1 MYYIFW
7 FFKQFYYI
15 LDKITKHKYKIIF
28 LLMLLVIVFFIFHS
42 KVFAYGDEV
51 LTDGNTSAN
60 IVPTQDMFDCL
71 SFSYNNAEVTIL
83 SALEKA
89 YLTGN
94 TTPLTDFVNFIDAG
108 YFAFYDYY
116 ESGRIVTFLYKPTS
130 ANNKTTMAESTYGT
144 YAFRNL
150 QANFINRANNSMVWF
165 GYVDGTFQT
174 LNTSDNGNYNVPAYL
189 YLNKTELLRQF
200 VLKYKYPASTNSYD
214 SVLQNIKNSIDIQTN
229 SVNNQTNAINNQTNA
244 IQEQTNSIN
253 NQTNV
258 ITDSTVEDSSVV
270 LPTDSTNDIT
280 ADGLNGIFTSMYN
293 AFCTGQAKD
302 IVFPIPFTN
311 KNITLKSNYVRQMLS
326 NSGATWVITIIEAF
340 WWYIISRFII
350 KDITNKITKIKSGNI
365 ESIEETNIKG
375 DML

>member
-1 MYYIFW
+1 MNFW
-7 FFKQFYYI
+7 FFKQLYYV
-15 LDKITKHKYKIIF
+15 LKKITKHKF
-28 LLMLLVIVFFIFHS
+28 LLLILFFVIAFFIFNNNVH
-42 KVFAYGDEV
+42 AYGNEILV
-51 LTDGNTSAN
+51 DGSTSAT
-60 IVPTQDMFDCL
+60 IVPTQDMFNCL
-71 SFSYNNAEVTIL
+71 TFSYNNAEVTIL

-89 YLTGN
+89 YLSGN
-94 TTPLTDFVNFIDAG
+94 TRPLNDFVSYIDSG

-116 ESGRIVTFLYKPTS
+116 ETGRIVTFLYKPTS
-130 ANNKTTMAESTYGT
+130 VNNKTTMQEATYGT
-144 YAFRNL
+144 FAFNNL
-150 QANFINRANNSMVWF
+150 QANYINRANNSMVWF
-165 GYVDGTFQT
+165 GYVNGTFQT
-174 LNTSDNGNYNVPAYL
+174 INTSDNGRYNIPAYL
-189 YLNKTELLRQF
+189 YMNKTELLRQF
-200 VLKYKYPASTNSYD
+200 VLKYKYPASSNSYD
-214 SVLQNIKNSIDIQTN
+214 SQLQNIKNSIDTQTN
-229 SVNNQTNAINNQTNA
+229 SINNQTNVIQNQTNA

-293 AFCTGQAKD
+293 AFCSGQAKD
-302 IVFPIPFTN
+302 IVFPVPFTN
-311 KNITLKSNYVRQMLS
+311 KNITLKANYVRQMLS
-326 NSGATWVITIIEAF
+326 SSGATWVITIIEAF